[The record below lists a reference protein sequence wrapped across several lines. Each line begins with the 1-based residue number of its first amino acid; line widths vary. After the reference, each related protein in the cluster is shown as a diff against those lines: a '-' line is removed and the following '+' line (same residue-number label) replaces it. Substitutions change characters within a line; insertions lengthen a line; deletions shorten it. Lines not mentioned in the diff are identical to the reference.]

1 MTSSK
6 PRRTRTNTSLLIGM
20 WLGLTCAVGVCVF
33 AGLFWALGGFGTAAP
48 AATATKT
55 VLPTRPV
62 ATVTTA
68 VALPATAPAPT
79 QVVKNQPACDF
90 RPVPGSGF
98 VYGIQSHV
106 FVGDNSFW
114 LGVITQKLGFN
125 WVKMQVRWY
134 DLEKQPTGI
143 FWDVLDSAMD
153 QACQKGLRV
162 MLSVV
167 AAPTWTQANPMP
179 ADQGQEAPPG

>member
-1 MTSSK
+1 
-6 PRRTRTNTSLLIGM
+6 
-20 WLGLTCAVGVCVF
+20 
-33 AGLFWALGGFGTAAP
+33 
-48 AATATKT
+48 

-62 ATVTTA
+62 VTV
-68 VALPATAPAPT
+68 TAPAAPT
-79 QVVKNQPACDF
+79 TITAAPSQVVSNQPACNF
-90 RPVPGSGF
+90 RPVPDSGF

-114 LGVITQKLGFN
+114 LGVIPEKLGFN

-134 DLEKQPTGI
+134 DLEKAPTGI
-143 FWDVLDSAMD
+143 FWDVLDGAID
-153 QACQKGLRV
+153 QACKKGLRV

-179 ADQGQEAPPG
+179 ADQGQEAPPDDPQKYADFLVKIITRY